1 MQNTRRIYM
10 ERTEEIN
17 YYFEIIKPLEDDKM
31 VLFLAKSK
39 SYTQISKKEQ
49 FFKILKSNFLLMLY
63 NLVESTIINGLLE
76 IYEKI
81 KENDCSYQEVIDEIQ
96 DIWINWKIRD
106 VYGNSST
113 KLITYKNKIKEMILC
128 IANNTPIDLSK
139 NSLDIKGNLDARK
152 IRQLCDEHR
161 IICRMRTKGEKLLR
175 VKSDRNKLAHGDVSF
190 SDCARD
196 LTVND
201 LEKMK
206 DDVFLFLEDVLDGMQ
221 TYYNRDL
228 YKRR

>member
-1 MQNTRRIYM
+1 M

-17 YYFEIIKPLEDDKM
+17 YYFELIKPLEDDKM
-31 VLFLAKSK
+31 VLFFGKSK
-39 SYTQISKKEQ
+39 IYTQIPRKEQ

-128 IANNTPIDLSK
+128 IANDTPIDLSK

-152 IRQLCDEHR
+152 IRKLCQDHK
-161 IICRMRTKGEKLLR
+161 IICSLSTQGEHLLR
-175 VKSDRNKLAHGDVSF
+175 VKNDRNKLAHGDVSF

-196 LTVND
+196 LTMRD
-201 LEKMK
+201 LEKIR
-206 DDVFLFLEDVLDGMQ
+206 DDVFSFLKDVLNGMQ
-221 TYYNRDL
+221 KYYDDEL
-228 YKRR
+228 YKR